1 MRTIKIDINQLNDIR
16 TAHVYLKRRLGL
28 PSYYGMNL
36 DALYDCLSTMD
47 ETQVILTCEED
58 AQLTKT
64 AGRFVRVMRD
74 AAADNRRLVLSFDA
88 LAQEPRGRYRLIA
101 LDIDGTAVRDDKSM
115 DELTRDA
122 IRQALRVGKEVIFCT
137 GRPVAE
143 TRQYLK
149 LFPDMRYLLCESG
162 ALLYDLHK
170 KTPVYRKCLADETV
184 QALAQTAAG
193 RDICPVAF
201 IEGEYYIAGKQVDR
215 LAHYRMGEFQE
226 VVLQIAHPVDELF
239 SHMKENGLRADKIN
253 LFHTTP
259 EDRAISRKI
268 LEEMGVPICMADGE
282 ISSLECT
289 APGVSKGLGLEKLSQ
304 ETGISTADM
313 IVVGDADN
321 DLVGLAAAGLAVA
334 MGNASDRVKN
344 VCDVVVADNEH
355 CGCAEAICRYLLGT
369 Y

>member
-1 MRTIKIDINQLNDIR
+1 MRMEWKWCFRRKRAVLAALGAVLIIAILFNIASEMHSRHVQVSARLLKWVDFNV
-16 TAHVYLKRRLGL
+16 TA
-28 PSYYGMNL
+28 
-36 DALYDCLSTMD
+36 A
-47 ETQVILTCEED
+47 
-58 AQLTKT
+58 A
-64 AGRFVRVMRD
+64 MRD
-74 AAADNRRLVLSFDA
+74 ALQYDIESHGTDNEIHWIDL
-88 LAQEPRGRYRLIA
+88 LACLGARYGGDFSHYKKAHMDSLA
-101 LDIDGTAVRDDKSM
+101 SQLKDGKSM

-201 IEGEYYIAGKQVDR
+201 IEGEYYIA
-215 LAHYRMGEFQE
+215 
-226 VVLQIAHPVDELF
+226 